1 MIVYDLCITKEVWM
15 IILLFILFRY
25 TDFIQGT
32 SIEILSAS
40 CPGSCDNVTIEVCTG
55 RGCDMNATST
65 CFSHKFEPIIGYKH
79 VFKCSEKFI
88 NLIKGK
94 VYFGKEIYTLC
105 ENPPEHGP
113 NATCLK
119 RPTATCKIE
128 NIEQAQ
134 NSNNNYSFE
143 VKIGDRCTR
152 TNYLPYILSG
162 VGVVALALAAVII
175 FYNRNA
181 CVQCVKGIAQKR
193 RRKTNRVN
201 NDDLHQ
207 IARDDD
213 IPAILRERTLIHPMR
228 PIHHNIN

>member
-1 MIVYDLCITKEVWM
+1 MVLYDLCITKEVWM
-15 IILLFILFRY
+15 IVFLFILFRY

-55 RGCDMNATST
+55 RSCDMHATST

-88 NLIKGK
+88 HLIKGK
-94 VYFGKEIYTLC
+94 VYFGNENYTLC
-105 ENPPEHGP
+105 ENAAKHRP

-119 RPTATCKIE
+119 RPTCKIE
-128 NIEQAQ
+128 NIEQAH

-143 VKIGDRCTR
+143 VKIGDECTR
-152 TNYLPYILSG
+152 TNYLPYILTG
-162 VGVVALALAAVII
+162 VGVVALAFATVIL

-181 CVQCVKGIAQKR
+181 CTQCVKEIAQKR
-193 RRKTNRVN
+193 RRQGNRI
-201 NDDLHQ
+201 DDLDQ
-207 IARDDD
+207 KNREEDM
-213 IPAILRERTLIHPMR
+213 PAILRERTLINPR
-228 PIHHNIN
+228 GPIQTNIK